1 MIRYRLGAGAAGVR
15 WAMSPV
21 HEVVS
26 LARLLTEP
34 RRHPVFH
41 PWLRRRRQ
49 RLTGLDLSAL
59 TVFMADG
66 AYRPDFLDPTPPTS
80 EPTFDD
86 GLAALLAAP
95 VEQVH
100 SELVDATARLE
111 PAARRRLLD
120 DPARTRADAAAAV
133 RRLWRAAV
141 EPEWPSMRQALRA
154 ELLDRAVQV
163 NREGL
168 RAVLPRLHPSVT
180 SEGDTVTVESAVDV
194 ATDCPDGLI
203 LVPSLFITDRV
214 QCTTS
219 DHWSPAICYPAT
231 GRYLWSAPAT
241 PRSLDRLL
249 GATRARIL
257 AALTTPLQTTVV
269 AHLVNVTSPTAS
281 EHLTVL
287 RDAGLIDSS
296 RAGRTVT
303 HELTAAGRAV
313 LDAAPPHR

>member
-1 MIRYRLGAGAAGVR
+1 
-15 WAMSPV
+15 
-21 HEVVS
+21 VVS

-34 RRHPVFH
+34 RRHPVFQ

-66 AYRPDFLDPTPPTS
+66 AYRPDFLDPSPLSS

-86 GLAALLAAP
+86 GMAAMLAAP
-95 VEQVH
+95 LDRVH
-100 SELVDATARLE
+100 AELVDATAGHDD
-111 PAARRRLLD
+111 AVRRRLLD
-120 DPARTRADAAAAV
+120 DPGRARSEAAAAV
-133 RRLWRAAV
+133 RRLWKAAV

-154 ELLDRAVQV
+154 EMLDRAVQV

-168 RAVLPRLHPSVT
+168 RAVIPRLHPSAT
-180 SEGDTVTVESAVDV
+180 SEGDTVTVESRVEIDV
-194 ATDCPDGLI
+194 ECPDGLI
-203 LVPSLFITDRV
+203 LVPSLFITDRM

-231 GRYLWSAPAT
+231 ARYLWAPPVT
-241 PRSLDRLL
+241 PPSLDRLL
-249 GATRARIL
+249 GATRSKIL
-257 AALTTPLQTTVV
+257 AALVTPLQTSVV
-269 AHLVNVTSPTAS
+269 ADLVSVTKPTAS

-287 RDAGLIDSS
+287 RDAGLIDSN

-303 HELTAAGRAV
+303 HELTAAGRAL
-313 LDAAPPHR
+313 LDAAPAHR